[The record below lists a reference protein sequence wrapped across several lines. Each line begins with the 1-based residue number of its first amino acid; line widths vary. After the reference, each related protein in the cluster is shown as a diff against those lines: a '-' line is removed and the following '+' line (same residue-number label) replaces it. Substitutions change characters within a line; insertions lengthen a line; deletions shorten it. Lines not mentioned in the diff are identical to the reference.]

1 MIGGI
6 ISASRTLIGTST
18 AGATYGIDCIC
29 AVVLGGTLM
38 AGGKGNIIGMFF
50 AALLLGFMK
59 NMLNMLNLEFYYQYV
74 ITGFILVFA
83 LVMGNL
89 RELLQAR
96 KV

>member
-1 MIGGI
+1 
-6 ISASRTLIGTST
+6 
-18 AGATYGIDCIC
+18 
-29 AVVLGGTLM
+29 M